1 MGYGMT
7 ASILENLGWRWSFY
21 FQTLSLLPS
30 MIGIIIIP
38 SKYFDVQATVKAIK
52 AMQKIKSPKTVKESV
67 SPDEIKETELQK
79 LPIKND

>member
-1 MGYGMT
+1 
-7 ASILENLGWRWSFY
+7 
-21 FQTLSLLPS
+21 